1 MLARGRAGCWRG
13 VLVLCRRGTC
23 LSQKQMF
30 LRGIPFP
37 SFRGAA
43 CLTGCDVCFQLSE
56 EPSYGMQSVE
66 MRDLQLQLGCQ
77 LPGGPGRPAES
88 CLCVCRWS
96 VMAYETKLPR
106 QASSST
112 GTEDFS
118 EGSEVFA
125 VAPPRHHLTGLL
137 TSSCCVPRPLVMSCP
152 RLDLQRCRLSLGSR

>member
-1 MLARGRAGCWRG
+1 MPLVSVKCSHAGELAAGRG
-13 VLVLCRRGTC
+13 VLVLCRRGTR

-30 LRGIPFP
+30 LRGIPFL
-37 SFRGAA
+37 SFRGDA

-66 MRDLQLQLGCQ
+66 LKGVQLQLGCQ
-77 LPGGPGRPAES
+77 LPRGAGRPAES

-96 VMAYETKLPR
+96 VMAYETRLPR

-125 VAPPRHHLTGLL
+125 VAPPSTI
-137 TSSCCVPRPLVMSCP
+137 
-152 RLDLQRCRLSLGSR
+152 SLAYSPVHAASPALR